1 VSDFLPRENSDMLS
15 IAHLPVSVP
24 ARAEIL
30 LVLNEA
36 GSYHWSPSLRVR
48 AVVMQTPDVT
58 EVAAGSIAETLTR
71 LGADE
76 KDGVN

>member
-1 VSDFLPRENSDMLS
+1 MLS

-36 GSYHWSPSLRVR
+36 GSYHWSLSPRAGAVVLGIVSAVSLLGLIVTLSLRR
-48 AVVMQTPDVT
+48 ED
-58 EVAAGSIAETLTR
+58 AA
-71 LGADE
+71 
-76 KDGVN
+76 